1 MINETVSHYRIVE
14 KIGGGGM
21 GVVYKA
27 EDTRLH
33 RFVALKFLPEDVPHD
48 SRVLARF
55 QTEAQTASALNHP
68 NICTIHDIGEQEG
81 QAFIVMEFLEGMTLK
96 HRIAGR
102 PLETDF
108 VLSLAIEIADAL
120 DAAHATGI
128 VHRDIKP
135 ANIFVTKRGH
145 AKILDFGLAKLMPI
159 LRSDSGSG
167 EEGQSTVSLEE
178 HMTSPGKIV
187 GTIAYMSPEQVRAKE
202 LDGRSDLF
210 SLGAVLYEMATGT
223 LPFRGESSGV
233 ILNAIL
239 ERSPV
244 PPIRINPEVPPQF
257 EEIIN
262 KCLEKDCNLRYQH
275 ASDLRT
281 DLQRL
286 KRDRD
291 SGRAIVPPVAV
302 AGKSS
307 GSVASA
313 APVSSPAPESGASHS
328 LEIAHILFT
337 DIVAYSRL
345 PMDQQEQVLRRLQKT
360 VRGTAEFA
368 RAQASDQLIRLP
380 TGDGMALVFFGDPE
394 APVRCALELSR
405 YLRGDPEIKL
415 RMGVHT
421 GPVYRVTDINANRNV
436 AGGGINIA
444 QRVMDCGDGGHI
456 LVSSS
461 VAEVLSQVSTWKNA
475 LHDLGEAEVKH
486 GVRVHVYNLCTD
498 DAGNP
503 ELPQKLQTGRKVVAP
518 ARDAEKTKSV
528 LKIKKVSLR
537 FVVPGVIAAAALVGA
552 LYYRHSYHPSKITDE
567 DTIVMADFAND
578 TGDAVFD
585 GTLKTA
591 LGVALRQSPFLSL
604 LSDDKV
610 RATLKLMNR
619 PVNTPLTSEITR
631 EVCQRAQSKAFVAGS
646 IATLGTGYALGLKAV
661 NCQNG
666 DTLAENQ
673 VTAASKEKVLSA
685 VDKAASKL
693 RGEMGESLAT
703 MQKFDV
709 PLAQATT
716 SSLEALK
723 AYSLGSKAMGENGV
737 SAALTYY
744 QRAIELDPNFAMA
757 YGAVGNGYISMGE
770 TARAKEYY
778 TKAFELRDHTSERER
793 LVLVAQYYENVTG
806 EMEKSAHNFQQEIDS
821 YPRESSGYIGVGLA
835 FAALGRYEEAEKA
848 TRQGLRLAPN
858 RLSVYANL
866 ANCMLGLQ
874 RVDEARALVQE
885 AQARK
890 LDDAIARLTL
900 YIVAFIGSDSPAM
913 AEQLKW
919 FAERPDYA
927 NYGLALDSDN
937 EAYVGHI
944 RKSRQLSTRAV
955 ESAVGADQKE
965 TGATYRAN
973 AALLEAAYGNAA
985 AARQAANQALS
996 LSNTSLGS
1004 TAEAGLAFAMAGEAA
1019 RAQEIAQELEQ
1030 RFPLDT
1036 QAHSLWL
1043 PAIRAQLEL
1052 NKKNSSAALD
1062 ALQGALPVEFGNMA
1076 FTNNLSCLYH
1086 TYVRGQAYLAAK
1098 QGNAAAIEF
1107 KKILDHSG
1115 IVSNCWT
1122 GALAHLG
1129 VARANALQAKTAKG
1143 ADADAARVRALAAYK
1158 DFLTLWKDA
1167 DSDIPILKEAK
1178 AEYARLQ

>member
-1 MINETVSHYRIVE
+1 
-14 KIGGGGM
+14 
-21 GVVYKA
+21 
-27 EDTRLH
+27 
-33 RFVALKFLPEDVPHD
+33 
-48 SRVLARF
+48 VLARF

-81 QAFIVMEFLEGMTLK
+81 QAFIVMEFLDGMTLK
-96 HRIAGR
+96 HRIAGS

-135 ANIFVTKRGH
+135 ANIFITKRGH
-145 AKILDFGLAKLMPI
+145 AKILDFGLAKLMPV
-159 LRSDSGSG
+159 LRSDSAAG
-167 EEGQSTVSLEE
+167 EEEQSTVSFEE
-178 HMTSPGKIV
+178 HMTSLGKIV
-187 GTIAYMSPEQVRAKE
+187 GTIAYMSPEQVRAKQ
-202 LDGRSDLF
+202 LDARSDLF
-210 SLGAVLYEMATGT
+210 SLGTVLYEMATGK

-244 PPIRINPEVPPQF
+244 PPIRINPEVPPQL

-275 ASDLRT
+275 AADLRT

-291 SGRAIVPPVAV
+291 SGRAIVPAV
-302 AGKSS
+302 AAGKGS
-307 GSVASA
+307 GGVVSG
-313 APVSSPAPESGASHS
+313 APVPSPPPESGSSHT
-328 LEIAHILFT
+328 LEMAHILFT

-415 RMGVHT
+415 RMGIHT

-444 QRVMDCGDGGHI
+444 QRVMDCGDAGHI

-475 LHDLGEAEVKH
+475 LYGLGEAEVKH
-486 GVRVHVYNLCTD
+486 GVRVHIYNFCTD
-498 DAGNP
+498 DAGNL
-503 ELPQKLQTGRKVVAP
+503 ELPQKLQTGKKTAAP
-518 ARDAEKTKSV
+518 ARAAAKTR
-528 LKIKKVSLR
+528 KVSLR
-537 FVVPGVIAAAALVGA
+537 VVVPGVIAAAAVVGA
-552 LYYRHSYHPSKITDE
+552 LYYRRSYHPSKLTTE
-567 DTIVMADFAND
+567 DTIVLADFAND

-619 PVNTPLTSEITR
+619 PANTPLTPEITR
-631 EVCQRAQSKAFVAGS
+631 EVCQRAQSRAFVAGS
-646 IATLGTGYALGLKAV
+646 IATLGTQYALGLRAV
-661 NCQNG
+661 NCQSG

-685 VDKAASKL
+685 VDKAASNL
-693 RGEMGESLAT
+693 REEMGESLAT
-703 MQKFDV
+703 VQKFDV

-723 AYSLGSKAMGENGV
+723 AFSLGSKVMGESGV
-737 SAALTYY
+737 SAALTYN

-757 YGAVGNGYISMGE
+757 YGAVGNGYVSLGE
-770 TARAKEYY
+770 TARANEYY
-778 TKAFELRDHTSERER
+778 TKAFELRDHASERER
-793 LVLVAQYYENVTG
+793 LVLVAEYYENVTG
-806 EMEKSAHNFQQEIDS
+806 EMEKSAHHVQQEIDS
-821 YPRESSGYIGVGLA
+821 YPRESSGYIGLGLA
-835 FAALGRYEEAEKA
+835 YAALGQYEQAEKA
-848 TRQGLRLAPN
+848 TRQALRMTPN
-858 RLSVYANL
+858 RMSAYANL

-874 RVDEARALVQE
+874 RIDEARQLIHE

-890 LDDAIARLTL
+890 LDDAIAHLTL
-900 YIVAFIGSDSPAM
+900 YIIAFIGSDSSGM
-913 AEQLKW
+913 AEQRKW
-919 FAERPDYA
+919 FAERPEYD
-927 NYGLALDSDN
+927 NYGLALDSDT
-937 EAYVGHI
+937 EAYVGHL
-944 RKSRQLSTRAV
+944 RKSRELSTRAV
-955 ESAVGADQKE
+955 ESAIRADQKE
-965 TGATYRAN
+965 VGATYRGN
-973 AALLEAAYGNAA
+973 AAVLEAAYGNAA
-985 AARQAANQALS
+985 AARPAATQTLNLS
-996 LSNTSLGS
+996 STSLGA
-1004 TAEAGLAFAMAGEAA
+1004 TAEAGLAFAMAGEPTRA
-1019 RAQEIAQELEQ
+1019 RELAQELEQ

-1052 NKKNSSAALD
+1052 NKKNSSSALD
-1062 ALQGALPVEFGNMA
+1062 ALQAASPFEFGNLA

-1086 TYVRGQAYLAAK
+1086 TYVRGQAYLGAK
-1098 QGNAAAIEF
+1098 QGNAAATEF

-1122 GALAHLG
+1122 GALARLG
-1129 VARANALQAKTAKG
+1129 VARANALQAKTSKG

-1167 DSDIPILKEAK
+1167 DSDIPILKEAR
-1178 AEYARLQ
+1178 AEYAKLQ